1 MPYFKMD
8 RQRAREREGERETC
22 LVEGVFGLRLAS
34 DVSSA
39 PLPADGVDL
48 VDEENAGR
56 VFPGHGEHVS
66 NSGGTDADEHLE
78 KLGPG
83 NGNERDVGFSGRGL
97 RQQGL
102 AGSRRA
108 FKGQKVVRLV

>member
-1 MPYFKMD
+1 M
-8 RQRAREREGERETC
+8 
-22 LVEGVFGLRLAS
+22 
-34 DVSSA
+34 
-39 PLPADGVDL
+39 
-48 VDEENAGR
+48 
-56 VFPGHGEHVS
+56 FPGHGEHVS
-66 NSGGTDADEHLE
+66 DSGGTDADEPLE

-108 FKGQKVVRLV
+108 FKGQKVVRLVLKCQQFKLFKIAFCAYI